1 MIDKQTRE
9 VLVKIER
16 YLRAASMSA
25 TRFGYMSIGDP
36 ALVCDLR
43 RGRKLRTGTVEKIL
57 KFMERG
63 Q

>member
-1 MIDKQTRE
+1 MSDKETE
-9 VLVKIER
+9 KLVLKIER

-25 TRFGYMSIGDP
+25 TRFGYLSIGDP

-43 RGRKLRTGTVEKIL
+43 RGRKLRTGTVEKIQ